1 MKRVSAMTLYL
12 VQELFRAVSG
22 LAPLS
27 YALVFGLVA
36 FEYGMDQAQFITV
49 GGLGMGALCLLTTLL
64 LTGRANRA
72 ASYPLVARLRD
83 RSELLTAA
91 VVGGLGVTAVLGLL
105 ITAINLRT
113 GRLTL
118 HFPSLLWILPT
129 WGVLWLFL
137 SVLALTL
144 SSLANRGGSQV
155 LGYILVV
162 GILVANDQ
170 QAWLTDKGLGWLV
183 KAVRI
188 VLWPPSMLL
197 SNATA
202 GIHGRTYILAMAAT
216 LVYALLLFALA
227 AQLLQAKDLL
237 WSE

>member
-12 VQELFRAVSG
+12 VQELFRSVSG

-49 GGLGMGALCLLTTLL
+49 GGLGIGALCLLTTLL
-64 LTGRANRA
+64 LTSRANRA

-91 VVGGLGVTAVLGLL
+91 VVGGLGVTAVLALL
-105 ITAINLRT
+105 ITAINLLT

-137 SVLALTL
+137 AALALTL
-144 SSLANRGGSQV
+144 SSLANRDGSQV

-162 GILVANDQ
+162 GMLVANDQ
-170 QAWLTDKGLGWLV
+170 QAWLTGKGLDWLV
-183 KAVRI
+183 RAVRI
-188 VLWPPSMLL
+188 ILWPPSMLL
-197 SNATA
+197 SHATA
-202 GIHGRTYILAMAAT
+202 GFHGRTYFLAMAAT
-216 LVYALLLFALA
+216 LVYAVLLFALA